1 MADLLSTPT
10 VTVVV
15 STVVR
20 PFFLMSLL
28 QSLALHGGE
37 NLSVIIVDNRKFS
50 YSKEDS
56 RSLDFLLTDRP
67 GLPRPTIIRHAN
79 GGLSSARNQ
88 GAKVAD
94 SDYLYFLDD
103 ECLVTSTSMRALDT
117 LMRSG
122 VTAAFGGYANLSLDR
137 PIAPD
142 IGSARKILDGG
153 PQVLGAVDMMS
164 GGNLLV
170 RSDAFR
176 RLNGFNERLG
186 RGSGY
191 IELAEEAEFAFRL
204 LQSPETTII
213 FDPEMEVLHGARSET
228 SSLRWR
234 LRESFH
240 KGRAGVLIR
249 PMRKY
254 AMALDPVTDNAS
266 ERVSLGRS
274 IRSIYQSLLK
284 PRSLTLPFVLIGA
297 AYQTLLSTTS
307 EHSSSDPQTAP

>member
-1 MADLLSTPT
+1 
-10 VTVVV
+10 
-15 STVVR
+15 
-20 PFFLMSLL
+20 MSLL

-37 NLSVIIVDNRKFS
+37 NLSVIIVDNRKIS
-50 YSKEDS
+50 YPEEDS
-56 RSLDFLLTDRP
+56 RSLDFLLTDHP
-67 GLPRPTIIRHAN
+67 GLQRPTIIHHAN

-88 GAKVAD
+88 GARVAD

-122 VTAAFGGYANLSLDR
+122 VTAAFGGYANLSLDK

-142 IGSARKILDGG
+142 VGFARKTLDRG

-176 RLNGFNERLG
+176 RLSGFNERLG

-191 IELAEEAEFAFRL
+191 IELAEETEFAFRL
-204 LQSPETTII
+204 LQSPETTIV
-213 FDPEMEVLHGARSET
+213 FEPEMEVLHGARSES

-240 KGRAGVLIR
+240 KGRAGVIIR

-254 AMALDPVTDNAS
+254 AMALEPLGSNAS
-266 ERVSLGRS
+266 EKLSLGRS
-274 IRSIYQSLLK
+274 IRSVYRSLLR
-284 PRSLTLPFVLIGA
+284 PRSLTLPFVLLGA
-297 AYQTLLSTTS
+297 AYQILLSSKS
-307 EHSSSDPQTAP
+307 ERSSSDLQTAP